1 MSDLNRQDGPRDI
14 PIEPDEID
22 RLAHVIDQTPQFD
35 PAGRV
40 VRLLITPKDFLPPG
54 VLPNQ
59 IIGGQPTGTM
69 VTLGTLAGE
78 IHSVEKH
85 EHEWQ
90 GKTLESW
97 WLNGYF
103 QAVNATTGE
112 VFNAPCAALPKAYG
126 LQVAASFRD
135 PDVKLAALGV
145 TIGLK
150 AVVRGAIAYEWIVRD
165 HMTSVS
171 AARVGKLSDMLA
183 QNLIGAGGPVMS
195 LPGSFDARGHVVAGK

>member
-1 MSDLNRQDGPRDI
+1 MSASNGQDGARDI

-22 RLAHVIDQTPQFD
+22 RLAHSVEHTPTFD
-35 PAGRV
+35 PTGRV

-54 VLPNQ
+54 TLPDR
-59 IIGGQPTGTM
+59 IIGGQPEGTT

-85 EHEWQ
+85 EHMWQ
-90 GKTLESW
+90 EKLLESW

-126 LQVAASFRD
+126 LQVATAFRD
-135 PDVKLAALGV
+135 PDLKLAALGV
-145 TIGLK
+145 TIGLIK
-150 AVVRGAIAYEWIVRD
+150 KQRGGVAYEWFVRD
-165 HMTSVS
+165 HMTNV
-171 AARVGKLSDMLA
+171 AADRVGKISNMLA
-183 QNLIGAGGPVMS
+183 ENLLGAN
-195 LPGSFDARGHVVAGK
+195 LKQIPGSFDARGHVVAGK

>member
-1 MSDLNRQDGPRDI
+1 MAMQNDQDGAREI

-22 RLAHVIDQTPQFD
+22 RLASQIEQTPQFD

-54 VLPNQ
+54 TDPNQ
-59 IIGGQPTGTM
+59 IIGGQPRGTM
-69 VTLGTLAGE
+69 ITLGTLAGE
-78 IHSVEKH
+78 IHSVQMH
-85 EHEWQ
+85 THEWQ

-97 WLNGYF
+97 WLEGYF
-103 QAVNATTGE
+103 QAVNAATGE

-150 AVVRGAIAYEWIVRD
+150 ATVRGAIAYEWFVRD

-183 QNLIGAGGPVMS
+183 QNLLGATTLKT